1 MTEVK
6 NGMQVALQHL
16 ESADAVIRK
25 SLIWIKQQC
34 ATTKGVSNEKRDGHQ
49 MASFDLAWCAAES
62 TAARFAVDLSLIHI

>member
-34 ATTKGVSNEKRDGHQ
+34 ATTKGVSNEKLDGQQ
-49 MASFDLAWCAAES
+49 MASFDLAW
-62 TAARFAVDLSLIHI
+62 